1 MLSFDRLVKDKKQ
14 AGEALR
20 FVIVGALATA
30 IHYGIYY
37 VLQLGIDVNVAYTAG
52 YVVSFIFNYILSAR
66 FTFRK
71 KTSVKNGLGFGGAHV
86 INYLL
91 QVCLLNIFLCLGI
104 SRSFAPVPVY
114 CISIP
119 VNFMMVR
126 YVFGR
131 RD

>member
-1 MLSFDRLVKDKKQ
+1 MSRGLGDVYKRQ
-14 AGEALR
+14 
-20 FVIVGALATA
+20 A

-114 CISIP
+114 CIAIP